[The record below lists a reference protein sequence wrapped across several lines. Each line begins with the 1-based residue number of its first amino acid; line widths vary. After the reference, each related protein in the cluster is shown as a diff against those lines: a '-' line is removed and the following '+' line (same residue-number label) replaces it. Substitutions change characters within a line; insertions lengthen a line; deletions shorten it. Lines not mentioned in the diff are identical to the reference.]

1 MQLHYRLATE
11 ADLPAIVQLLADDAL
26 GQTRETF
33 QLPLPDTYLRAFAII
48 QNDPQQELT
57 VAEHDGQIVGTFQ
70 LTFIQYLTYRGG
82 IRAQIEAV
90 RVRADY
96 RGQGLGTLLFQY
108 AIGRAKQRGAHLLQL
123 TSDKQRP
130 DAIRFYESLG
140 FVASH
145 EGMKLHL

>member
-1 MQLHYRLATE
+1 MPLHYRLATE
-11 ADLPAIVQLLADDAL
+11 ADLPTIVQLLADDAL
-26 GQTRETF
+26 GQTRETY
-33 QLPLPDTYLRAFAII
+33 QLPLPDTYLRAFTAI
-48 QNDPQQELT
+48 QNDPHQELT
-57 VAEHDGQIVGTFQ
+57 VVENEGQIVGTFQ
-70 LTFIQYLTYRGG
+70 LTFIQYLTYQGG

-96 RGQGLGTLLFQY
+96 RGQGLGTSIFQY
-108 AIGRAKQRGAHLLQL
+108 AIGRAKARGAHLLQL

>member
-1 MQLHYRLATE
+1 MNLHYRLATE

-26 GQTRETF
+26 GQSY
-33 QLPLPDTYLRAFAII
+33 QLPLPDTYLQAFAAI

-57 VAEHDGQIVGTFQ
+57 VVEQDGQLVGTFQ

-90 RVRADY
+90 RVRADC
-96 RGQGLGTLLFQY
+96 RGQGLGTAIFRY
-108 AIGRAKQRGAHLLQL
+108 AIRQAKARGAHLLQL

-145 EGMKLHL
+145 EGMKLRL